1 METLINL
8 ILKIGAFIAK
18 WLSGFNKDII
28 YINCNKKYVDRRDVE
43 KLIGLEG
50 KKYIYIN
57 TPNELSSKRKKRHF
71 NLMRFYLIRIQK
83 SEKYNKQIY
92 YSGFSS
98 VPFTVYD
105 GYCFNDN
112 TNITFLENNKD
123 TQEKYLIN
131 RSFFESECMSFN
143 IDSIGSMNDVNVV
156 INSSFNVN
164 SELLPKRDTIN
175 VDLKMS
181 EEKITNE
188 YLQRVYSTCYKLFN
202 DLQAKDVKNIHLYVA
217 ARQSVSFVIG
227 TAIDK
232 RHPNVI
238 CYEFEKN
245 KYTWSV
251 DIINGKVK
259 ENE

>member
-1 METLINL
+1 MEALINL
-8 ILKIGAFIAK
+8 VLKIGTFFAK
-18 WLSGFNKDII
+18 WLGDFDKDII
-28 YINCNKKYVDRRDVE
+28 YINCNKKYVDKRDVE

-50 KKYIYIN
+50 KKYIHIK
-57 TPNELSSKRKKRHF
+57 TPPELSSKRKKRHF
-71 NLMRFYLIRIQK
+71 NLMKFYLILIQK
-83 SEKYNKQIY
+83 SKKYNKQIY

-112 TNITFLENNKD
+112 TNVTFLENNKD
-123 TQEKYLIN
+123 IQTKYLVN
-131 RSFFESECMSFN
+131 RSFFKSECMSFN
-143 IDSIGSMNDVNVV
+143 VDSINSTNDVNVV
-156 INSSFNVN
+156 INSSFNIN
-164 SELLPKRDTIN
+164 SELLPKRDTIT
-175 VDLKMS
+175 VDLNMN
-181 EEKITNE
+181 EEIITNE
-188 YLQRVYSTCYKLFN
+188 YLQKVYSTCYKLFN
-202 DLQAKDVKNIHLYVA
+202 DLQVMGIKNIHLYIA
-217 ARQSVSFVIG
+217 ARQCVSFVIG

-232 RHPNVI
+232 RHPNLY

>member
-8 ILKIGAFIAK
+8 ILKIGAFFAK
-18 WLSGFNKDII
+18 WLGGFDKDII
-28 YINCNKKYVDRRDVE
+28 YINCNKKYVDKRDVE

-50 KKYIYIN
+50 KKYVYIK
-57 TPNELSSKRKKRHF
+57 TSCELSSKRKKRHF
-71 NLMRFYLIRIQK
+71 NLMKFYLILIQK
-83 SEKYNKQIY
+83 SKKYNKQIY

-143 IDSIGSMNDVNVV
+143 IDSIGSINDVNVV

-188 YLQRVYSTCYKLFN
+188 YLQRVYSTCCKLFN
-202 DLQAKDVKNIHLYVA
+202 DLQEKDVKNIHLYVA